1 MRNCCI
7 FTYQAAILGSSLVTG
22 SKFHS
27 PTSGLAAG
35 ALAGAEP
42 ADALCRHSTA
52 VASSL
57 LAQSVCVL
65 NFRLG
70 QCCHGASPA
79 RKQALERAHRALLF
93 CCAFSRA
100 RAGIRRTPHG
110 SLGLILVGWLLPFY
124 FGNVIT
130 SECGVSCL
138 SCAAGLMTVFFCWLQ
153 NSSGFWNNEL
163 AHL

>member
-27 PTSGLAAG
+27 STSGLAAG
-35 ALAGAEP
+35 AVAGAEP
-42 ADALCRHSTA
+42 GVALCRHATA
-52 VASSL
+52 AASSL

-93 CCAFSRA
+93 CYAFFEGEGGNPPYS
-100 RAGIRRTPHG
+100 
-110 SLGLILVGWLLPFY
+110 SVGFCLFY